1 MNQITPTEAR
11 FYALVAN
18 TLKISADVY
27 AIKNILIK
35 ANLCT
40 IEDLDQISNRFL
52 DSENVAN
59 IYGKSQFVPDAYTK
73 LSESATEE
81 DLKWIREEGIKYFSS
96 EEIESIIASAQTVN
110 SLSNLFNG
118 KGEEENDI
126 QS

>member
-1 MNQITPTEAR
+1 MNQITSTDAR
-11 FYALVAN
+11 FYALAAN
-18 TLKISADVY
+18 ILKASADVY

-40 IEDLDQISNRFL
+40 IEDLDQLSNHFL
-52 DSENVAN
+52 NNEDVA
-59 IYGKSQFVPDAYTK
+59 IVYGKSQFIPDAYTK
-73 LSESATEE
+73 LAVSRTEE
-81 DLKWIREEGIKYFSS
+81 DLKWIREEGSKYFSS

>member
-1 MNQITPTEAR
+1 MYQITPTEAR

-18 TLKISADVY
+18 TLKTSADVY

-40 IEDLDQISNRFL
+40 IEDLDQISNHFL
-52 DSENVAN
+52 DSENVAG
-59 IYGKSQFVPDAYTK
+59 IYGKSQFVPDAYSK
-73 LSESATEE
+73 LTGSVTEE
-81 DLKWIREEGIKYFSS
+81 DLKWIREEGIKHFSS

-118 KGEEENDI
+118 KGEEDNDI

>member
-40 IEDLDQISNRFL
+40 IEDIDQISNRFL

-73 LSESATEE
+73 LTGSATEE

-110 SLSNLFNG
+110 SLSNLFNS